1 MKRKSVMTSE
11 NDSIDSTIQLNL
23 EYNNFLVKIAETVEE
38 KNAALRLRFEV
49 FNLEM
54 NEGLSTSW
62 ETGLDQDQFD
72 EHADH
77 LIVID
82 KNNAQ
87 VVGTYRMLIKSRTI
101 SNGGF
106 YSESEFDLTNLKKLP
121 VEILEMGRSCVHKDY
136 RSSGVINYLWAG
148 SFKYIELIKAKYLF
162 GCGSLHTHDAQ
173 EVSEIYTYLKS
184 KYYADEKYR
193 VYPVQKCIVPGLR
206 DDVDICDT
214 REIVKKLPPL
224 LKGYFRLGAVI
235 CGEPALDSD
244 FGTTDFFI
252 LLPTDKITKRYQNHY
267 HTSL

>member
-1 MKRKSVMTSE
+1 MTSE

-23 EYNNFLVKIAETVEE
+23 EYNNFLVKIAGTVEE

-62 ETGLDQDQFD
+62 ETGLDQDQYD

-82 KNNAQ
+82 KNNGK
-87 VVGTYRMLIKSRTI
+87 VVGTYRMLIKSRAI
-101 SNGGF
+101 GNGGF
-106 YSESEFDLTNLKKLP
+106 YSEGEFDLTNLKKLP

-136 RSSGVINYLWAG
+136 RSNSVINYLWTG
-148 SFKYIELIKAKYLF
+148 ISKYTELTKAKYLF
-162 GCGSLHTHDAQ
+162 GCGSLHTHDVQ

-206 DDVDICDT
+206 DDVDLCDT
-214 REIVKKLPPL
+214 REIMKKLPPL

-244 FGTTDFFI
+244 FGTTDFFV
-252 LLPTDKITKRYQNHY
+252 LLPTDQITKRYQNHY
-267 HTSL
+267 QTSL